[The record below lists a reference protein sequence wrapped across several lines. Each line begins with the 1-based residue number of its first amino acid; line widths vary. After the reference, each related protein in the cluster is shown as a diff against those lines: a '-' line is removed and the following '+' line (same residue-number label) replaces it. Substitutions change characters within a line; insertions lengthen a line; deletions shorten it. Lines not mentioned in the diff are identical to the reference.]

1 MPVSVWMGLVSF
13 TAKKYSIHLI
23 YSSLFCPT
31 VVWTSSRSFI
41 RLDMFKLDLEWTVEG
56 RGRRGASGKVR
67 RLLIYDSKLV
77 SIQTPG

>member
-23 YSSLFCPT
+23 YSSLFCPA

-56 RGRRGASGKVR
+56 RGGVKERGMFSFPYFLGENIATGM
-67 RLLIYDSKLV
+67 L
-77 SIQTPG
+77 

>member
-23 YSSLFCPT
+23 YSSLFCPA

-56 RGRRGASGKVR
+56 RGGASGKVR

>member
-23 YSSLFCPT
+23 YSSLFCPA

-41 RLDMFKLDLEWTVEG
+41 RLDMFKLDWTVEG
-56 RGRRGASGKVR
+56 RGGASGKVR